1 MVVGEEASSGK
12 QREDPN
18 ITYSSLLF
26 QHQFLPAFLFM
37 ILRTKLKG
45 FPLLF
50 FYNKK
55 KKWPG
60 KKQKGEEEK
69 KKTQVDQP
77 FEPRLLFPPVRGW
90 QRQMSRK
97 SRAKSL
103 ESMTHYC
110 LIIGLYRASES
121 VSMDRYKNMWTIYI
135 KRYHQISYTH
145 QQYWAGQK
153 KKKNLLHHLF

>member
-1 MVVGEEASSGK
+1 MGEEASSGK

-50 FYNKK
+50 FTTKRKNDLKKKNKK
-55 KKWPG
+55 EKK
-60 KKQKGEEEK
+60 K

-77 FEPRLLFPPVRGW
+77 FEPRL
-90 QRQMSRK
+90 
-97 SRAKSL
+97 
-103 ESMTHYC
+103 
-110 LIIGLYRASES
+110 
-121 VSMDRYKNMWTIYI
+121 VSTKFMGDKDR
-135 KRYHQISYTH
+135 
-145 QQYWAGQK
+145 
-153 KKKNLLHHLF
+153 